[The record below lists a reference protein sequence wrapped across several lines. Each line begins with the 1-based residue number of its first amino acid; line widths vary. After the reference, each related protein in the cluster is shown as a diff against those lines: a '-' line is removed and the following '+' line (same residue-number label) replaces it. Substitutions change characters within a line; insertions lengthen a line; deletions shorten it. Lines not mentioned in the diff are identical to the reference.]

1 MNRHDPKVKLKLS
14 GHIHLTLH
22 RVVSSE
28 DVFAMYTIE
37 RLADQGWTK
46 EITCNTEFK
55 AFINARTKCM
65 ATGRIYRVINSCRQV
80 ECVITVDD
88 CKRQFRAI

>member
-1 MNRHDPKVKLKLS
+1 
-14 GHIHLTLH
+14 
-22 RVVSSE
+22 
-28 DVFAMYTIE
+28 MYTIE

-65 ATGRIYRVINSCRQV
+65 ATGKTYRVINSDRTV
-80 ECVITVDD
+80 VCVITLDD
-88 CKRQFRAI
+88 CKRQLRAI

>member
-1 MNRHDPKVKLKLS
+1 M
-14 GHIHLTLH
+14 I
-22 RVVSSE
+22 SSE
-28 DVFAMYTIE
+28 NVVLYTIE

-80 ECVITVDD
+80 ECVITLDD
-88 CKRQFRAI
+88 CKRQFQAR

>member
-1 MNRHDPKVKLKLS
+1 
-14 GHIHLTLH
+14 
-22 RVVSSE
+22 
-28 DVFAMYTIE
+28 MYTIE

-65 ATGRIYRVINSCRQV
+65 ATGKTYRVINSDRTGV
-80 ECVITVDD
+80 CVITLDD
-88 CKRQFRAI
+88 CKRQLRAR